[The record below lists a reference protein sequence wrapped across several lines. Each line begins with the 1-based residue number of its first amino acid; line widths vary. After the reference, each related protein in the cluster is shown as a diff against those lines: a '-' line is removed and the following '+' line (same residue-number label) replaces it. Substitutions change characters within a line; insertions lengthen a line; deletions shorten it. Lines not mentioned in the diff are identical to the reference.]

1 MAVLSV
7 ALLPAAAQDTYENAN
22 MLGGDLNG
30 TARYVGMGG
39 ALEALGAD
47 ISTIGT
53 NPAGLGLFRHSNISL
68 SAGAVSQQGMNKF
81 DNLGKTNMSFDQG
94 GFVWADILGDESFL
108 NFSFNF
114 HKSRNFDRLINV
126 NNRFEKHDGRGAS
139 ISKLAF
145 AKSTKHS
152 DSNGGYDLGYN
163 TSTGTW
169 MGYRNPQEMKNYG
182 YPFTQ
187 WDYLYTNAYN
197 VDDVNNPDGDFLF
210 SDANDYFFD
219 EANRGWIADFDFN
232 LSGNFNQRV
241 FWGITVG
248 VHSVNYKSYSLYD
261 EMMINTAGN
270 EIGTIQLEDDH
281 RIEGSGFDFKFGLIL
296 RPLEES
302 PFRIG
307 LSVSTPTWYSL
318 TSKNYTRIF
327 NNTYKGEYE
336 PLLDQKYD
344 FWGYD
349 DMACEDVFEY
359 KYVTPWKFGFSL
371 GHTISD
377 YLALGASYEFS
388 DYGAASTRG
397 YTGTFDYYG
406 NQNTS
411 QDRVMTRDTENKLK
425 GVHLL
430 KVGAELKPDPAL
442 AVRLGYNYQT
452 TAYNKDAFRD
462 TQLDSPGVYFSSTP
476 DFVNWDDTHR
486 ITCGLGYKYE
496 GFSIDLAYQ
505 FSKTKG
511 TFHPF
516 QSNVGFQDGFI
527 TYDNGVTEPYY
538 ETCIA
543 TPTAFDFKR
552 HQVLL
557 TLGYTF

>member
-1 MAVLSV
+1 MALMPS
-7 ALLPAAAQDTYENAN
+7 AAQDTYENAK

-47 ISTIGT
+47 ISTLGT
-53 NPAGLGLFRHSNISL
+53 NPAGMGLFRHSNVSL
-68 SAGAVSQQGMNKF
+68 SFGAVSQQGVNKF
-81 DNLGKTNMSFDQG
+81 DNLSKTNMSFDQA
-94 GFVWADILGDESFL
+94 GFVWTDIVGDESYL
-108 NFSFNF
+108 NVSFNF
-114 HKSRNFDRLINV
+114 HKSRNFDRILQA
-126 NNRFEKHDGRGAS
+126 NNAFVRHNGQGAS
-139 ISKLAF
+139 LSKLAF

-152 DSNGGYDLGYN
+152 DTNGGYDLGFN
-163 TSTGTW
+163 TKTETW
-169 MGYRNPQEMKNYG
+169 MGYRNPQATSEYG

-197 VDDVNNPDGDFLF
+197 VDDVNDPNGETLF
-210 SDANDYFFD
+210 SEANDYYFD
-219 EANRGWIADFDFN
+219 EANRGWIADFDFG

-241 FWGITVG
+241 FWGLAIG
-248 VHSVNYKSYSLYD
+248 IHSVNYKSYSLYD
-261 EMMINTAGN
+261 EMMIDGSDR

-281 RIEGSGFDFKFGLIL
+281 RIEGSGFDVKFGLIV
-296 RPLEES
+296 RPVEES

-307 LSVSTPTWYSL
+307 LSVNTPTWYSL

-327 NNTYKGEYE
+327 NNTYKGQYE
-336 PLLDQKYD
+336 PLLSQEYD

-349 DMACEDVFEY
+349 DLASEDSFDY
-359 KYVTPWKFGFSL
+359 KYFTPWKFGLSL

-377 YLALGASYEFS
+377 FLALGASYEYS
-388 DYGAASTRG
+388 DYSSASTRSYNG
-397 YTGTFDYYG
+397 SFDYYG
-406 NQNTS
+406 NENTA

-430 KVGAELKPDPAL
+430 KVGVEMKPDPSL
-442 AVRLGYNYQT
+442 AVRLGYNYQSS
-452 TAYNKDAFRD
+452 AYISGAFRD

-476 DFVNWDDTHR
+476 DYVNWNDTHR

-496 GFSIDLAYQ
+496 GFSVDLAYQ
-505 FSKTKG
+505 YSITKG
-511 TFHPF
+511 TFFPF
-516 QSNVGFQDGFI
+516 QPNVEFEDGI
-527 TYDNGVTEPYY
+527 H
-538 ETCIA
+538 ETCVS
-543 TPTAFDFKR
+543 TPSDVDFKR